1 MDWSAEQERALNA
14 VAEWH
19 RRGDQQV
26 FRLFGYAGSGKTTL
40 ARYFAEGVKGKV
52 YFGAFTGKAAHVL
65 QQKGCPDA
73 TTIHSLI
80 YRPKD
85 RSRQRLRELED
96 ELLQLTSELKREG
109 LTDHD
114 IENREAV
121 IKLRN
126 QIRQEEDNFKRPAF
140 VLDPEARIRNA
151 ALVVIDECSMVD
163 ERMGQDLLS
172 FNVPVLVLGD
182 PAQLP
187 PVAGEGYF
195 TQGRPDFMLEEI
207 HRQAA
212 DSPIIR
218 LANEV
223 RQGRPLPLGEYGD
236 SRVIP
241 WNEVNAETAQGVD
254 QIIVGT
260 NRLRRGTNARLRR
273 LRGFS
278 HPLPVEGDRLVCLRN
293 DHEVGLLNGGIWRVN
308 STLETD
314 DDRVTLDLVS
324 EDGETNVVCEAHTAH
339 FYGNDLPW
347 WERKEAQE
355 FDYGYALTC
364 HKSQGSQWPRVLI
377 FDQSQAFREH
387 QRKWMYTALTRA
399 SESVIVAKP

>member
-1 MDWSAEQERALNA
+1 MTSRSDPLFSPRQAQGGTSSLGLFLGSPRMDWSAEQERALNA

-308 STLETD
+308 
-314 DDRVTLDLVS
+314 
-324 EDGETNVVCEAHTAH
+324 
-339 FYGNDLPW
+339 
-347 WERKEAQE
+347 
-355 FDYGYALTC
+355 
-364 HKSQGSQWPRVLI
+364 
-377 FDQSQAFREH
+377 
-387 QRKWMYTALTRA
+387 
-399 SESVIVAKP
+399 